1 MQPILHE
8 HQLCYPSA
16 AAQATL
22 RLGAWGTP
30 VRVHVMDWSGYRP
43 AFFEAF
49 YQLTVGLLNSCRDF
63 CSFSIL
69 WQICCRRR
77 SSDNNFVTLT
87 WLSDILGKCPKAA
100 VDVRERLILCNLS
113 ALTYP
118 YTASLSASKHCLV
131 SCRRSLKAQGGVGQ
145 FSECPFWGSWQICRL
160 KGLFCDV
167 FFVGKIRQGTTCFP
181 LFGICVTCPAAA

>member
-22 RLGAWGTP
+22 RLGALGDP
-30 VRVHVMDWSGYRP
+30 VRVQVMDWSGYRP

-131 SCRRSLKAQGGVGQ
+131 SCRRSLKA
-145 FSECPFWGSWQICRL
+145 
-160 KGLFCDV
+160 
-167 FFVGKIRQGTTCFP
+167 
-181 LFGICVTCPAAA
+181 